1 MFSQQPRHTGFMKG
15 PVLRGRLLTSPLNE
29 VGQLSVSLDEHA
41 GMQTPPK
48 GNSRLQSKRCSTPV
62 QGVKTQSPY
71 QKDVLLLS
79 LNPAGGSSGAITVL
93 LDKPKRTVREN
104 KSLMKWREFPVH
116 RHRSYAVTPVS
127 AAVSLAHAPE
137 VLRRSRVR
145 LGPDVWAAAML
156 DRSSHISVFTSD
168 QTASFFGIL
177 IKMWQFPMFYV
188 QCGQHVASN
197 LCLCDCCITSLFS
210 LIRLKKE

>member
-1 MFSQQPRHTGFMKG
+1 M
-15 PVLRGRLLTSPLNE
+15 
-29 VGQLSVSLDEHA
+29 
-41 GMQTPPK
+41 
-48 GNSRLQSKRCSTPV
+48 
-62 QGVKTQSPY
+62 
-71 QKDVLLLS
+71 
-79 LNPAGGSSGAITVL
+79 ITVL

-145 LGPDVWAAAML
+145 LGPDVCAAAML
-156 DRSSHISVFTSD
+156 DRSSHTSVFTSD

-177 IKMWQFPMFYV
+177 I
-188 QCGQHVASN
+188 
-197 LCLCDCCITSLFS
+197 
-210 LIRLKKE
+210 

>member
-1 MFSQQPRHTGFMKG
+1 MSSQQPRHTGFKKG
-15 PVLRGRLLTSPLNE
+15 PVLRGGLLTSPSDE
-29 VGQLSVSLDEHA
+29 VGQLSVPLDEHA
-41 GMQTPPK
+41 GMQAPPK
-48 GNSRLQSKRCSTPV
+48 WNSRLQPKRCSAPV

-71 QKDVLLLS
+71 EKDVP
-79 LNPAGGSSGAITVL
+79 LNPAGGSSDAITVL

-145 LGPDVWAAAML
+145 LGPDVCAAAML

-168 QTASFFGIL
+168 QTASFLDIL

-188 QCGQHVASN
+188 QHGQHVASN
-197 LCLCDCCITSLFS
+197 LCWCDCCKLHYF
-210 LIRLKKE
+210 LYYV